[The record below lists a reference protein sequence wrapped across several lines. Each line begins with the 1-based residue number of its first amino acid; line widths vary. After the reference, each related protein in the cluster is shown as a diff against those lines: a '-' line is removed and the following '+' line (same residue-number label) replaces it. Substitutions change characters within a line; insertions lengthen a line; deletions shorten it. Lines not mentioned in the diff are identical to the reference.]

1 MFDLVAVIRRDHKL
15 LAALMTEEHGKTT
28 PDSMGDAQRGLEVVE
43 HACGLSH
50 IIQGETM
57 HNISKGIDTYSFR
70 TPIGVCAGI
79 APFNFPAMIPMWMFP
94 FAITCG
100 NTFVLKPSERVA
112 GTTNHIL
119 KLLQEINLPKGVV
132 NVVQG
137 GFETTQQ
144 ICRHKDIKAISFVG
158 GNNAGEYIYQEG
170 AKHGK
175 RMQCNMGAKNHGVI
189 MPDADKEDALNA
201 LVNAAFGA
209 SGQRCMA
216 LATVIFVGESKNW
229 IKDLIPKAKS
239 FKIGAG
245 KD

>member
-1 MFDLVAVIRRDHKL
+1 M
-15 LAALMTEEHGKTT
+15 
-28 PDSMGDAQRGLEVVE
+28 Q
-43 HACGLSH
+43 
-50 IIQGETM
+50 
-57 HNISKGIDTYSFR
+57 NISRGINTYSFR
-70 TPIGVCAGI
+70 VPLGVCAGI
-79 APFNFPAMIPMWMFP
+79 VPFNFPAMCPMWMFP
-94 FAITCG
+94 FAMTCG

-112 GTTNHIL
+112 GAADHLT
-119 KLLQEINLPKGVV
+119 KLIQEINLPKGVF

-144 ICRHKDIKAISFVG
+144 ICRHPDIKSISFVG
-158 GNNAGEYIYQEG
+158 GNRAGEYIYEEG

-216 LATVIFVGESKNW
+216 LSTIVFVGETKEW
-229 IKDLIPKAKS
+229 IKDLVPKAQS

-245 KD
+245 NE